1 MQSVTN
7 TTPTSRNKCHY
18 LLLLAIVSST
28 LIYSYQAFS
37 QGKLI
42 SSIQTKGCFLLSNER
57 QSTPLYMSK
66 DDYPGVARAFNNF
79 KHDIALASDQE
90 PILYTDNIPATNE
103 LIIAGTFG
111 KSSVIDELVK
121 NKKIDVAEIKSK
133 WEAFSIQLVEN
144 PFPNV
149 KRGLV
154 IIGSDKRGTIYGIY
168 ELSKQAGISP
178 WYWWADVPVKK
189 SINLYYNAT
198 TTYTDSPVVKYRG
211 IFLNDEE
218 PALGR
223 WAVEKYGGFNHEFYE
238 QLFDLI
244 LRLKGNYLWPAMWWA
259 SFNSD
264 DPLNPKLADEYG
276 IVMGT
281 THHEPMMRAHA
292 EWKKVGGE
300 WNYETNEQKLNQFW
314 TEGIQR
320 MNNYESIVTLAMRGD
335 GDKAMTAETNIAL
348 LEKIVK
354 NQRDIIHT
362 VTGKDPQQVPQL
374 WALYKEV
381 QDYYDKGM
389 RVPDDVLLLLCDDN
403 WGNIRK
409 LPNVTDPPRKGG
421 YGIYYHFDY
430 VGDPR
435 NYKWLNTNPLP
446 RVWEQMNLAY
456 RYGATQLWLVNV
468 GDLKPI
474 ELPTE
479 FFLDYAWNP
488 SKIKAEDT
496 EAYTTSWA
504 KEQFGNEHTNEI
516 SVLLRQYAKFNGRR
530 KPELM
535 NSDIYSLSNYKE
547 AETIVHDYEKLSKD
561 AERIYS
567 AMPSN
572 YRDAFYEL
580 VLHPIKACANLNR
593 MYFTQARNKLYAKQG
608 RATTNLLADSVS
620 LLFKNDSAYSH
631 YYNKEL
637 ANGKWNHMMDQT
649 HISYTYWQQPEKDIV
664 PPTEKIVV
672 PVESSLGIALEGS
685 EEWWP
690 SVKTNLSLSEFDV
703 FNKQQH
709 YIDIFNRGKNPFK
722 ATITSSASWIKLSS
736 SNISIQAENRIIV
749 SLDWNKVPS
758 GLNSAS
764 ITVKGANETVD
775 IKINVNNTSVKAKG
789 FIESNKVISMEA
801 VHFTKSINSSTIS
814 WQQLPDLGRT
824 LSAVTSIP
832 VTAPSQ
838 VPDKNSPYLEY
849 DVFTFTGGD
858 VSISGYFSPT
868 IDFHQQGGLKY
879 GISID
884 DEAPQIINL
893 HADKSANAWGKS
905 VSDNIIICQSKH
917 IGIKPGKH
925 TIKFWRVDAGVVLQ
939 KLIMDLGGLKPSYLG
954 PPESFIQR

>member
-1 MQSVTN
+1 MVLSCFILTE
-7 TTPTSRNKCHY
+7 T
-18 LLLLAIVSST
+18 LA
-28 LIYSYQAFS
+28 Q
-37 QGKLI
+37 QKLI
-42 SSIQTKGCFLLSNER
+42 SSAETAGSLLLSDGK
-57 QSTPLYMSK
+57 QSTPLYMS
-66 DDYPGVARAFNNF
+66 DGDYPGVARAFNNL
-79 KHDIALASDQE
+79 KKDIGLVSDHE
-90 PILYTDNIPATNE
+90 PALYTGNIPVASA
-103 LIIAGTFG
+103 LIIAGTLN

-121 NKKIDVAEIKSK
+121 NKKIDVSSIKSK

-149 KRGLV
+149 KRALV
-154 IIGSDKRGTIYGIY
+154 ITGSDKRGTIYGIY
-168 ELSKQAGISP
+168 ELSKQIGVSP
-178 WYWWADVPVKK
+178 WYWWADVPPKK
-189 SINLYYNAT
+189 SNKLYYNAAT
-198 TTYTDSPVVKYRG
+198 IYTDSPVVKYRG

-223 WAVEKYGGFNHEFYE
+223 WAVERYGGFNHEFYE
-238 QLFDLI
+238 RLFDLI

-276 IVMGT
+276 VVMGT
-281 THHEPMMRAHA
+281 SHHEPMMRAHA
-292 EWKKVGGE
+292 EWKKRNGGE
-300 WNYETNEQKLNQFW
+300 WNYETNENTLNQFW

-409 LPNVTDPPRKGG
+409 LPNINDPPHKGG

-435 NYKWLNTNPLP
+435 NYKWLNTNSLP

-456 RYGATQLWLVNV
+456 QHGVTQLWLVNV
-468 GDLKPI
+468 GDLKPV

-488 SKIKAEDT
+488 TKINADNIDV
-496 EAYTTSWA
+496 YTKTWA
-504 KEQFGNEHTNEI
+504 SEQFGAEHANEI
-516 SVLLRQYAKFNGRR
+516 SALLRQYTKFNSRR
-530 KPELM
+530 KPELL
-535 NSDIYSLSNYKE
+535 NGETYSLSNYRE
-547 AETIVHDYEKLSKD
+547 AETIVHDYEKLLKQ
-561 AERIYS
+561 AEKINDLL
-567 AMPSN
+567 ANN
-572 YRDAFYEL
+572 YRDAYYEL

-593 MYFTQARNKLYAKQG
+593 MYFTQARNKQYAKQG
-608 RATTNLLADSVS
+608 RALTNSLADSVK
-620 LLFKNDSAYSH
+620 LLFKNDSTYSH

-637 ANGKWNHMMDQT
+637 AGGKWNHMMDQT
-649 HISYTYWQQPEKDIV
+649 HISYTYWQQPEKDVV
-664 PPTEKIVV
+664 PPTERISM
-672 PVESSLGIALEGS
+672 PVASALGISPEGS

-690 SVKTNLSLSEFDV
+690 SIKTNLMLPEFDV
-703 FNKQQH
+703 FNKQQY
-709 YIDIFNRGKNPFK
+709 YIDIFNRGTTSFSV
-722 ATITSSASWIKLSS
+722 TITSSVPWIKLSS
-736 SNISIQAENRIIV
+736 SAMNIQTE
-749 SLDWNKVPS
+749 NKVMVSVDWTKAPK
-758 GLNSAS
+758 GMNDAS
-764 ITVKGANETVD
+764 VTIKGAGENVD
-775 IKINVNNTSVKAKG
+775 VKIRINNTAVKAKG
-789 FIESNKVISMEA
+789 FVESNKVISMEA
-801 VHFTKSINSSTIS
+801 IHFTKAINTSSVS
-814 WQQLPDLGRT
+814 WQQLPDLGKT
-824 LSAVTSIP
+824 LSSMITIP
-832 VTAPSQ
+832 VTAASQ
-838 VPDKNSPYLEY
+838 LPDKKSPCLEY

-858 VSISGYFSPT
+858 ISISGYFSPT

-884 DEAPQIINL
+884 DEAPQIVNL

-905 VSDNIIICQSKH
+905 VSDNIIICNSKH
-917 IGIKPGKH
+917 TIIKPGKH
-925 TIKFWRVDAGVVLQ
+925 TVKFWRVDAGVVLQ
-939 KLIMDLGGLKPSYLG
+939 KLVMDLGGLKPSYLG